1 MAVFLNIAAGEE
13 KTAPGLRVSVRQ
25 DGEAVWMH
33 GKWLDLGPDHAVA
46 WIDGEAIFE
55 RPDGRRLF
63 LGEFPGWIVR
73 SSVRGGAAA
82 IMFNKSQFEGGA
94 LLLRN
99 GRKVRKISI
108 H

>member
-1 MAVFLNIAAGEE
+1 
-13 KTAPGLRVSVRQ
+13 
-25 DGEAVWMH
+25 MH

-46 WIDGEAIFE
+46 WVDGVARFE
-55 RPDGRRLF
+55 RADGRQF
-63 LGEFPGWIVR
+63 TLGSFPGWVVR
-73 SSVRGGAAA
+73 SSKPGGPLA